1 MQSHLK
7 DGSFG
12 WLFWFCFFRFEV
24 VISDLSL
31 LDSLFFL
38 SNPPS
43 SSNVKQNYHQDNKS
57 EANNTPNNDI
67 VPKIGA
73 SDPKDETNHD
83 SQSCSDNTDNEDRVL
98 DNLAAGEGII
108 VIWNRFKV
116 RLVGSHLPA
125 VFILLK
131 GIR

>member
-7 DGSFG
+7 DGRFG

-31 LDSLFFL
+31 FYSPFFL
-38 SNPPS
+38 SNPSPS
-43 SSNVKQNYHQDNKS
+43 CDVKQNQHQDNKS
-57 EANNTPNNDI
+57 ETNDTPNNGI

-98 DNLAAGEGII
+98 DNLAAGERII
-108 VIWNRFKV
+108 VIWNRLEV

-125 VFILLK
+125 VFILLE
-131 GIR
+131 GIG